1 MAGIVLAAVQ
11 VEQPAALLD
20 TAYGQVFLIKLA
32 LLVDL
37 FLLAAINRWSLSGST
52 EAGDPA
58 AARKLARSIAVETLG
73 VWSRSVGESVKML
86 LHSGRSYGTDTSR
99 QRHDHVRHPSGNTA
113 IEGSAQRTSRAT
125 RP

>member
-32 LLVDL
+32 LLVGL
-37 FLLAAINRWSLSGST
+37 FLLAAINRWSLPGST

-58 AARKLARSIAVETLG
+58 AARKLARSIAVETL
-73 VWSRSVGESVKML
+73 VGFLIFGAAAAPS
-86 LHSGRSYGTDTSR
+86 HCRGGSHAR
-99 QRHDHVRHPSGNTA
+99 QRAYPYSQGDG
-113 IEGSAQRTSRAT
+113 
-125 RP
+125 